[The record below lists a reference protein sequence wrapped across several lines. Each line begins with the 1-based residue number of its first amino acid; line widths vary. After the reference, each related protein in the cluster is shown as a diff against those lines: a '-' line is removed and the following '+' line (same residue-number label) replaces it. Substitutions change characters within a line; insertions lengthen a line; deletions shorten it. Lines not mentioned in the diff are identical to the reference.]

1 MLSFELSAIDIVL
14 LVVVMVMILLFIT
27 HKRGQAETETQL
39 PLHGREKIHGK
50 QETEDQTRNGELQK
64 PRPWKGFQKCVH
76 HFGYLRNLPQNTPVP
91 DECFGCPKVM
101 RCLFPTEQKQ
111 QAY

>member
-14 LVVVMVMILLFIT
+14 LIAVMILLLLFIT
-27 HKRGQAETETQL
+27 QRRSQLATESQL
-39 PLHGREKIHGK
+39 PIQDREEILGK
-50 QETEDQTRNGELQK
+50 PETTEKTAKEKLSKERSSV
-64 PRPWKGFQKCVH
+64 GFTKCVH

-101 RCLFPTEQKQ
+101 RCLFPNE
-111 QAY
+111 